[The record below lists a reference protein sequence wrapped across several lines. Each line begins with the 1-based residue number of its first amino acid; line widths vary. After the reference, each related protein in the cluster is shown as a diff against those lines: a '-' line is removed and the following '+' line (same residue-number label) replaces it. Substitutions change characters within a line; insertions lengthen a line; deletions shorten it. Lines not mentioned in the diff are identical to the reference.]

1 MSTSITLLIRQ
12 LLCICR
18 REGER
23 ERPEYN
29 GGEEE
34 EEEKKKCQIR
44 VKNIQSEGNE

>member
-34 EEEKKKCQIR
+34 EKKCQIR